1 MDMRKVMPGRALWAG
16 IAAAASLAAA
26 LAGCAS
32 SGTATAAGT
41 PAAAPPASTLSAP
54 ATSAA
59 PSVTPVSALQAAGA
73 SLPISVQSDTAMRS
87 AGNAGPSS
95 SILVPSSCHLSGA
108 SVTAAGTYQG
118 SFVPA
123 VYARY
128 GDVID
133 LYVFTASAS
142 GYSSGIQLGELSLAH
157 PPALGGARTWTVTVP
172 VDTSLGTPH
181 RCLVAAQ
188 PTHDFEGAPSAY

>member
-1 MDMRKVMPGRALWAG
+1 V
-16 IAAAASLAAA
+16 I
-26 LAGCAS
+26 
-32 SGTATAAGT
+32 
-41 PAAAPPASTLSAP
+41 
-54 ATSAA
+54 
-59 PSVTPVSALQAAGA
+59 PVSPSQSAGA

-87 AGNAGPSS
+87 AGNAGPAS

-108 SVTAAGTYQG
+108 SVTATGTYQG

-142 GYSSGIQLGELSLAH
+142 GYPSGIQLGELSLAH
-157 PPALGGARTWTVTVP
+157 PPVLGGDRTWTVTVP
-172 VDTSLGTPH
+172 LATSLGAPR